1 MIEQGIDQGLAF
13 LAESEKRVAKLH
25 NQQMAYFSYKHTK
38 ESKATARR
46 HEKAIQI
53 LHGDHEASMLKLQ
66 EDVNQHRHLR
76 EKSESEL
83 AIARAENAEAS
94 KKIHD
99 INLKRSHLRSDRD
112 EALAAKSSM
121 GNAYQQ
127 VVEQNSGLVK
137 GLDKAIKGLDETTKA
152 LGDKNA
158 SLASTSNA
166 VVSLR
171 ARLRAQKQKTKEA
184 NVKSGLLLKSKDE
197 RIRRLRN
204 EALATKDVQT
214 ILTKMLEDELDAKD
228 KLPKDKEAEANS
240 SNKAQAAE
248 HQRLRSS
255 HGKEMLELEKR
266 DRRKLQD
273 IRDDHSKAM
282 AQAKG
287 DLESTQTSLED
298 KSLAFNSLTT
308 KFDGLQA
315 DHSRTIEEL
324 RKANQEKQNL
334 QDGHAIVS
342 KELKDQLASTVRLLQ
357 DKDAELGSSSKA
369 YAAELQTSNAKIT
382 EDFESRQKTIR
393 FSVEEEA
400 VGSNLQ
406 SQLQHHSDYV
416 TLLELWLTNNFAS
429 RKKKLADL
437 RPKEVQEQEELETRY
452 CTENP
457 AYTEELLFA
466 EAGSPNIRLPPKP
479 QAQSGSSSSA
489 EEAETRSCTEYL
501 LFAEIES
508 PKARLPNKAQDTPE
522 SVPLPAEDDLDLLV
536 PECIPLPEDD
546 DPNLLAPEWIPLPED
561 EDLELLV
568 PELIPLPEDENP
580 ELLGPEWIPLPK
592 DDDLDLLVSEW
603 ISLPQDKD
611 PELLMPESI
620 PLPSDDELDLLPD
633 LLNSD
638 DLDLALKGSMT
649 MLPTPARR
657 ESRARPPRGAP
668 KAPKAML
675 ALNGRRGAKGG
686 SSSRRS
692 TWSRGGWGSYR

>member
-1 MIEQGIDQGLAF
+1 MVRSFKAWVAPSTANCSYSDAPWPEQETLNPEDDQLNVLKEKDDVIAMKEEKITKLEREPRDVQASSTRQLEEAKSAAVKEQGSLEVDIAAFREMIHELELSHQAVSTEHVKKLASKEEDILKFGEGTKEFSIQIEQLTPMIEQGIDQGLAF

-53 LHGDHEASMLKLQ
+53 LHGDHEASMLKLL
-66 EDVNQHRHLR
+66 EDVNEHQHLR

-99 INLKRSHLRSDRD
+99 NNLKRSHLRSDRD

-158 SLASTSNA
+158 SLASTSNV

-184 NVKSGLLLKSKDE
+184 NMKSGLLLKSKDE

-228 KLPKDKEAEANS
+228 KLPKDKEAESNS

-369 YAAELQTSNAKIT
+369 YATELQRLQTSNAKIT
-382 EDFESRQKTIR
+382 EEFESRQKTIR

-406 SQLQHHSDYV
+406 SPLRLCYPVGTLANEQLCV
-416 TLLELWLTNNFAS
+416 PKEEAS
-429 RKKKLADL
+429 R
-437 RPKEVQEQEELETRY
+437 
-452 CTENP
+452 
-457 AYTEELLFA
+457 
-466 EAGSPNIRLPPKP
+466 
-479 QAQSGSSSSA
+479 
-489 EEAETRSCTEYL
+489 
-501 LFAEIES
+501 
-508 PKARLPNKAQDTPE
+508 
-522 SVPLPAEDDLDLLV
+522 
-536 PECIPLPEDD
+536 
-546 DPNLLAPEWIPLPED
+546 
-561 EDLELLV
+561 
-568 PELIPLPEDENP
+568 
-580 ELLGPEWIPLPK
+580 
-592 DDDLDLLVSEW
+592 
-603 ISLPQDKD
+603 
-611 PELLMPESI
+611 
-620 PLPSDDELDLLPD
+620 PS
-633 LLNSD
+633 
-638 DLDLALKGSMT
+638 T
-649 MLPTPARR
+649 
-657 ESRARPPRGAP
+657 
-668 KAPKAML
+668 
-675 ALNGRRGAKGG
+675 
-686 SSSRRS
+686 
-692 TWSRGGWGSYR
+692 